1 MTQSTDANGRGTGST
16 ARARRLSPFTRRAI
30 ITGVLFQLPWL
41 LGFAVFLL
49 YPAVASFYYSFT
61 HYSLLSAPRWIGFD
75 NYRNLFSDQFF
86 IQYDSW
92 DHFFQSAVGNTLYLM
107 VIGVPATTLFAFVV
121 ALLLNSDV
129 KGIALWRTLCFLPA
143 VVSPLVAS
151 ILWVW
156 VFNPQFGIVN
166 AFLSFVHLPQPG
178 WLNDPTWSK
187 PTLILL
193 NLWQV
198 GFSMIIYLAA
208 LQGVPKE
215 LYEAVA
221 IDGGGV
227 WARLRYVTIPLVSP
241 VTLFN
246 VITGMIAS
254 LQFFTQAYTIGG
266 ASGNPQSSLLFYVT
280 YIYTSAF
287 QNFDMGYASA
297 MSWLLFLV
305 IAIFTGILLL
315 ASRRWIYYE
324 R

>member
-1 MTQSTDANGRGTGST
+1 M
-16 ARARRLSPFTRRAI
+16 P
-30 ITGVLFQLPWL
+30 
-41 LGFAVFLL
+41 
-49 YPAVASFYYSFT
+49 
-61 HYSLLSAPRWIGFD
+61 
-75 NYRNLFSDQFF
+75 
-86 IQYDSW
+86 
-92 DHFFQSAVGNTLYLM
+92 
-107 VIGVPATTLFAFVV
+107 
-121 ALLLNSDV
+121 
-129 KGIALWRTLCFLPA
+129 
-143 VVSPLVAS
+143 PLVAS

-166 AFLSFVHLPQPG
+166 AFLSFLHLPQPG
-178 WLNDPTWSK
+178 WLTDPTWSK

-198 GFSMIIYLAA
+198 GFTMIIYLAA

-221 IDGGGV
+221 IDGGGF
-227 WARLRYVTIPLVSP
+227 WARLRYITIPLVSP

-246 VITGMIAS
+246 LITGIIAS

-305 IAIFTGILLL
+305 IALCTAVLLL
-315 ASRRWIYYE
+315 ASRRWTYYE

>member
-1 MTQSTDANGRGTGST
+1 MARGIDMGST
-16 ARARRLSPFTRRAI
+16 GMDGVARPRRLSPFTRRALT
-30 ITGVLFQLPWL
+30 TGLLFQLPWL

-49 YPAVASFYYSFT
+49 YPAAASFYYSFT
-61 HYSLLSAPRWIGFD
+61 HYSLFSAPRWIGLD

-86 IQYDSW
+86 IQYDSLS
-92 DHFFQSAVGNTLYLM
+92 HFLQSAVGNTLYMM

-121 ALLLNSDV
+121 AMLLNAEV

-143 VVSPLVAS
+143 VMSPLAAS

-166 AFLSFVHLPQPG
+166 AFLSFLHLPQPG
-178 WLNDPTWSK
+178 WLNDPAWSK

-221 IDGGGV
+221 IDGGGF
-227 WARLRYVTIPLVSP
+227 WARLRYITIPLVSP

-246 VITGMIAS
+246 VITGMIAA
-254 LQFFTQAYTIGG
+254 LQFFTQAYTIGT

-297 MSWLLFLV
+297 MSWLLFLM
-305 IAIFTGILLL
+305 IAIFTAILLL
-315 ASRRWIYYE
+315 ASRRWTYYE

>member
-1 MTQSTDANGRGTGST
+1 MDNRIPTRRIS
-16 ARARRLSPFTRRAI
+16 RATRRAI
-30 ITGVLFQLPWL
+30 ITGLLFQAPWL
-41 LGFAVFLL
+41 LGFAAFLL
-49 YPAVASFYYSFT
+49 YPAVATLYYSFT
-61 HYSLLSAPRWIGFD
+61 QYPLFKSPRCFGLD

-86 IQYDSW
+86 IQTDSLE
-92 DHFFQSAVGNTLYLM
+92 HFLQSAVGNTLYLTI
-107 VIGVPATTLFAFVV
+107 IGVPAATLFAFVV
-121 ALLLNSDV
+121 ALLLNTNV

-143 VVSPLVAS
+143 VMSPLVAS

-156 VFNPQFGIVN
+156 IFNPQFGIIN
-166 AFLSFVHLPQPG
+166 AFLSFLHLPQPG
-178 WLNDPTWSK
+178 WFNDPTWAK

-215 LYEAVA
+215 LYEAVQ
-221 IDGGGV
+221 IDGGGF
-227 WARLRYVTIPLVSP
+227 WARLRYITIPLVSP

-246 VITGMIAS
+246 LITGIIAA
-254 LQFFTQAYTIGG
+254 LQYFTQAYTIGG
-266 ASGNPQSSLLFYVT
+266 ASGNPQGSLLFYVT

-297 MSWLLFLV
+297 MSWLLFVV
-305 IAIFTGILLL
+305 IAGFTALLL
-315 ASRRWIYYE
+315 LGSRRWTYYE

>member
-1 MTQSTDANGRGTGST
+1 
-16 ARARRLSPFTRRAI
+16 
-30 ITGVLFQLPWL
+30 VLFQLPWL
-41 LGFAVFLL
+41 LGFCAFLL

-61 HYSLLSAPRWIGFD
+61 RYSLFGSPHWIGLT

-86 IQYDSW
+86 IQTGNLTQ
-92 DHFFQSAVGNTLYLM
+92 FLQSAVGNTLYLM
-107 VIGVPATTLFAFVV
+107 VIGVPVTTLFAFVV
-121 ALLLNSDV
+121 AMLLNTNV

-143 VVSPLVAS
+143 VMSPLVAS

-166 AFLSFVHLPQPG
+166 AFLSFLHLPQPG
-178 WLNDPTWSK
+178 WFNDPNWSK

-215 LYEAVA
+215 LYEAVE
-221 IDGGGV
+221 IDGGGF
-227 WARLRYVTIPLVSP
+227 WARLRYITIPMVSP

-246 VITGMIAS
+246 LITGLIAA

-297 MSWLLFLV
+297 MSWMLFLA
-305 IAIFTGILLL
+305 IAVFTAILLL
-315 ASRRWIYYE
+315 ASRRFTYYE

>member
-1 MTQSTDANGRGTGST
+1 MRTPGGP
-16 ARARRLSPFTRRAI
+16 RRLSPHGRRALL
-30 ITGVLFQLPWL
+30 TGILFQLPWL

-49 YPAVASFYYSFT
+49 YPALASFYYSFT
-61 HYSLLSAPRWIGFD
+61 RYSLFKAPRWIGLD
-75 NYRNLFSDQFF
+75 NYRNLFGDQFF
-86 IQYDSW
+86 IQYDSLG
-92 DHFFQSAVGNTLYLM
+92 HFLQSAVGNTLYLM

-121 ALLLNSDV
+121 AMLLNTEV

-143 VVSPLVAS
+143 VMSPLAAS

-166 AFLSFVHLPQPG
+166 AFLSFLHLPQPG

-221 IDGGGV
+221 IDGGGF
-227 WARLRYVTIPLVSP
+227 WARLRYITIPLVSP

-246 VITGMIAS
+246 LITGIIAA
-254 LQFFTQAYTIGG
+254 LQFFTQAYTIAG

-305 IAIFTGILLL
+305 IAVCTAVLLL
-315 ASRRWIYYE
+315 ASRRWTYYE

>member
-1 MTQSTDANGRGTGST
+1 MARGIDMGST
-16 ARARRLSPFTRRAI
+16 GMDGVARPRRLSPFTRRALT
-30 ITGVLFQLPWL
+30 TGLLFQLPWL

-49 YPAVASFYYSFT
+49 YPAAASFYYSFT
-61 HYSLLSAPRWIGFD
+61 HYSLFSAPRWIGLD

-86 IQYDSW
+86 IQYDSLS
-92 DHFFQSAVGNTLYLM
+92 HFLQSAVGNTLYMM

-121 ALLLNSDV
+121 AMLLNAEV

-143 VVSPLVAS
+143 VMSPLAAS

-166 AFLSFVHLPQPG
+166 AFLSFLHLPQPG
-178 WLNDPTWSK
+178 WLNDPNWSK

-215 LYEAVA
+215 LYEAVH
-221 IDGGGV
+221 IDGGGF
-227 WARLRYVTIPLVSP
+227 WARLRYITIPLVSP

-246 VITGMIAS
+246 LITGVIAA
-254 LQFFTQAYTIGG
+254 LQYFTQAYTIGG

-297 MSWLLFLV
+297 MSWLLFVV
-305 IAIFTGILLL
+305 IAGFTAVLLL
-315 ASRRWIYYE
+315 GSRRWTYYE

>member
-1 MTQSTDANGRGTGST
+1 
-16 ARARRLSPFTRRAI
+16 
-30 ITGVLFQLPWL
+30 VLFQLPWL
-41 LGFAVFLL
+41 LGFCAFLL
-49 YPAVASFYYSFT
+49 YPAVASLYYSFT
-61 HYSLLSAPRWIGFD
+61 RYSLFGSPHWIGLT

-86 IQYDSW
+86 IQTGNLTQ
-92 DHFFQSAVGNTLYLM
+92 FLQSAVGNTLYLM
-107 VIGVPATTLFAFVV
+107 VIGVPVTTLFAFVV
-121 ALLLNSDV
+121 AMLLNTNV

-143 VVSPLVAS
+143 VMSPLVAS

-166 AFLSFVHLPQPG
+166 AFLSFLHLPQPG
-178 WLNDPTWSK
+178 WFNDPNWSK

-215 LYEAVA
+215 LYEAVE
-221 IDGGGV
+221 IDGGGF
-227 WARLRYVTIPLVSP
+227 WARLRYITIPMVSP

-246 VITGMIAS
+246 LITGLIAA
-254 LQFFTQAYTIGG
+254 LQYFTQAYTIGG

-297 MSWLLFLV
+297 MSWMLFLA
-305 IAIFTGILLL
+305 IAVFTAILLL
-315 ASRRWIYYE
+315 ASRRFTYYE

>member
-1 MTQSTDANGRGTGST
+1 M
-16 ARARRLSPFTRRAI
+16 SPFRRRAVV
-30 ITGVLFQLPWL
+30 TGLLFQLPWL
-41 LGFAVFLL
+41 LGFAAFLL

-61 HYSLLSAPRWIGFD
+61 RYSLFKSPHWIGLD

-86 IQYDSW
+86 IQYDSLE
-92 DHFFQSAVGNTLYLM
+92 HFFQSAVGNTLYLM
-107 VIGVPATTLFAFVV
+107 VIGVPVSTLFAFVV
-121 ALLLNSDV
+121 AMLLNTDV
-129 KGIALWRTLCFLPA
+129 KGIALWRTLCFVPA
-143 VVSPLVAS
+143 VMSPLVAS

-166 AFLSFVHLPQPG
+166 AFLSFLHLPQPG
-178 WLNDPTWSK
+178 WLTDPTWSK

-193 NLWQV
+193 NLWQI

-221 IDGGGV
+221 IDGGGF
-227 WARLRYVTIPLVSP
+227 WGRLRYITVPLVSP

-246 VITGMIAS
+246 LITGIIAA

-266 ASGNPQSSLLFYVT
+266 AAGNPQSSLLFYVT
-280 YIYTSAF
+280 YIYTTAF
-287 QNFDMGYASA
+287 QNSDIGYASA

-305 IAIFTGILLL
+305 IAVCTAVLLL
-315 ASRRWIYYE
+315 ASRRWTYYE